1 MVKVHFDEAY
11 KQALK
16 ECKST
21 TTTPLPKKK
30 MHDISQSQVMVCIYL
45 IIYLLFTENEHIDQ
59 KEDRHIYVLHPEAYE
74 ELLAGANKKK
84 IKSNQKASKR
94 QKISNEHSFL
104 RGSTM
109 ENIYFLQNSQYF
121 SFLIDGLSARSD
133 ELECYV
139 MIPVFTKA
147 NITTGK
153 HSLNNLNLVLVD
165 FQRGAMIVLDPN
177 NDFNVGEDK
186 YSCDKLF
193 QDDALDSYYSP
204 AKGGYKAHKYLARAA
219 DFLVKVLNDSMEK
232 SVDPL
237 QVTYYGKSSDV
248 WKEGDHT
255 CEKLFRTLHHIRTFV
270 NVILQLESNLCPH
283 TTTPFDEIICL
294 LRGGLVP
301 KSIEAI
307 VEGNYGQLLSMS
319 IDIATNST
327 KCFTFSNCV
336 DKEATRMKTDNAPM
350 QSTARPLYRSR
361 STHFNSIYLY
371 SKAAIDAARAAHYS
385 PYTGDLLK
393 KIDQQQGV
401 NVVCRD
407 EEIVTPPI
415 EVVSSPVADV
425 DVSLTIDL
433 ESPGSDNDFSI
444 EGLLEDYNDCQTSV
458 NTIEASDKSTSG
470 TAEARDISP
479 PVNSGVATITEND
492 NCHYSNALLRKD
504 IIVGDEKYVKNT
516 TIPFDCRCTPEEA
529 AEVTTCSR
537 VNPLLGLFFKS
548 DEMHS
553 ITFFRSVYI
562 MLHIHGLD
570 FRFRHSYYDI
580 DNPPKTLNEFS
591 NLFFSYEQDAIVTIF
606 KGLENNEE
614 NKTIS
619 YVKHVFQFEF
629 DLLEK
634 CDVSEGAYCDR
645 VNGMPGAERCTK
657 I

>member
-1 MVKVHFDEAY
+1 
-11 KQALK
+11 
-16 ECKST
+16 
-21 TTTPLPKKK
+21 
-30 MHDISQSQVMVCIYL
+30 
-45 IIYLLFTENEHIDQ
+45 
-59 KEDRHIYVLHPEAYE
+59 
-74 ELLAGANKKK
+74 
-84 IKSNQKASKR
+84 
-94 QKISNEHSFL
+94 
-104 RGSTM
+104 
-109 ENIYFLQNSQYF
+109 
-121 SFLIDGLSARSD
+121 
-133 ELECYV
+133 
-139 MIPVFTKA
+139 
-147 NITTGK
+147 
-153 HSLNNLNLVLVD
+153 
-165 FQRGAMIVLDPN
+165 
-177 NDFNVGEDK
+177 
-186 YSCDKLF
+186 
-193 QDDALDSYYSP
+193 
-204 AKGGYKAHKYLARAA
+204 
-219 DFLVKVLNDSMEK
+219 
-232 SVDPL
+232 
-237 QVTYYGKSSDV
+237 
-248 WKEGDHT
+248 
-255 CEKLFRTLHHIRTFV
+255 
-270 NVILQLESNLCPH
+270 
-283 TTTPFDEIICL
+283 
-294 LRGGLVP
+294 
-301 KSIEAI
+301 
-307 VEGNYGQLLSMS
+307 MS

-645 VNGMPGAERCTK
+645 VNGMPGAEYDLPTVGKTILENKLIQEFIKKRVTFLKKVYKNLTPQDVKTYKNTHSYIDFPK
-657 I
+657 IVYSNELLYERAGFFVREIEDFGRRKNDPKTTGNTIGDSDGNNDPKSTGKTVGDSDSSNNDPKTTGNTVGDSDSSNNDSKTIGNTVGDSGSGDIQGTGDVGCINQANSDDDEANNGLEKNSSYGKISNHQRSKLGKWARHETQTFLRQADGTVDKSKKRGVANLNLKTFTFLWKQMDKKQLLPNSQNVTFL